1 MIQYVLWIAISDTL
15 FAVSTALG
23 YPQPGTASCYA
34 QGSSSIVVAVV
45 CMFIIIVIRFY
56 KLSIFKSI
64 VVLYGCSHY
73 QPDYPHYLQEV
84 YL

>member
-15 FAVSTALG
+15 FAISTALG
-23 YPQPGTASCYA
+23 FSEPGTTACYT
-34 QGSSSIVVAVV
+34 QGSSIVVAVV
-45 CMFIIIVIRFY
+45 CMFIIIVIRLY
-56 KLSIFKSI
+56 ELSICKGI
-64 VVLYGCSHY
+64 VVLYGCSHH